1 MMKLTLSAG
10 YVFTCVGDS
19 KIISTSTGT
28 ALGTEKKQPKAHP
41 FPCLATIRTHRSLPV
56 LLNSSFAR
64 TLIEE
69 EMSLINGGRTV
80 ISIAAENKDDP
91 LLWASLEDTPYKV
104 DLADINSRT
113 PLSFA
118 AAEGSVFGV
127 EALLEHGADV
137 DAQDISGRTPLSWA
151 AAGGHIAAAKILLSN
166 NAQPES
172 QDIRGQTPLIY
183 ACISGHAEMVSLLLE
198 WNHPLLIK
206 KDLKMISPLG
216 HAAANGHIPAIKVLL
231 TREVVIRDWVLED
244 WKEKTLKSAVKAN
257 IKGKWYL
264 KDEMN
269 WELENSNMPQ
279 THALRSKDRE
289 TFAVLNSYW
298 NSLPPDLKACSPAP
312 PSPHRTTMTEQPRG
326 GRSLLSADT
335 CYPKKGVHSRQ
346 EQASPGE
353 NEPWNGRRLEEI
365 GHAEE
370 EFRRAEWEA
379 GYRRC
384 G

>member
-1 MMKLTLSAG
+1 
-10 YVFTCVGDS
+10 
-19 KIISTSTGT
+19 
-28 ALGTEKKQPKAHP
+28 
-41 FPCLATIRTHRSLPV
+41 
-56 LLNSSFAR
+56 
-64 TLIEE
+64 
-69 EMSLINGGRTV
+69 MSLLNGGRTV

-91 LLWASLEDTPYKV
+91 LLWASIEDTPYKV

-166 NAQPES
+166 NAQLES
-172 QDIRGQTPLIY
+172 QDIKGQTPLIY
-183 ACISGHAEMVSLLLE
+183 ACISGHTDIVSLLLE
-198 WNHPLLIK
+198 RNQTLLIK
-206 KDLKMISPLG
+206 KDFKMMSPLG

-244 WKEKTLKSAVKAN
+244 WKEKTLKSAVRAN
-257 IKGKWYL
+257 LKGKWYL
-264 KDEMN
+264 RDEMN

-279 THALRSKDRE
+279 THALRSNERE

-298 NSLPPDLKACSPAP
+298 NSLPPDLKACSPAT

-326 GRSLLSADT
+326 GRGLLSTDI
-335 CYPKKGVHSRQ
+335 CYPDEAVQSRQ
-346 EQASPGE
+346 EQATPGE
-353 NEPWNGRRLEEI
+353 NEPWNGRRLQEV
-365 GHAEE
+365 GRAEE

-379 GYRRC
+379 GYRRR